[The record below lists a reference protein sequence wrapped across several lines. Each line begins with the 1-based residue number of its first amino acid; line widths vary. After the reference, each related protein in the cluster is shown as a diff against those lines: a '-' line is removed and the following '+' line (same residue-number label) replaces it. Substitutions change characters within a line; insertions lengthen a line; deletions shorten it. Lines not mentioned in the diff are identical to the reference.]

1 MLQVET
7 GFQLGMLNLGPILS
21 HSCAI
26 FSDVHTGSL
35 GTPDGYVFGDV
46 EAESTI
52 KFGEYQHVVCTYDG
66 LTVSLYVDGELV
78 GTSGAQIGDIA
89 YPPEDYS
96 AKHSSALL
104 TLGANHDANDYFT
117 MHGELDEA
125 MIFDCALPEDEI
137 AAASA
142 GRAATVSLAESNA
155 DCLMHWFRFNEDSG
169 AVVRN
174 DGAFGDIVG
183 YVVDPLGNQ
192 VFRES
197 SQIPG

>member
-1 MLQVET
+1 M
-7 GFQLGMLNLGPILS
+7 
-21 HSCAI
+21 
-26 FSDVHTGSL
+26 
-35 GTPDGYVFGDV
+35 FGDV

-125 MIFDCALPEDEI
+125 MIFAIPSSPAMNDCSIVVSVEPGSTALTRMPCRAYSC
-137 AAASA
+137 AAAFV
-142 GRAATVSLAESNA
+142 RPTTPCFAAV
-155 DCLMHWFRFNEDSG
+155 
-169 AVVRN
+169 
-174 DGAFGDIVG
+174 
-183 YVVDPLGNQ
+183 
-192 VFRES
+192 
-197 SQIPG
+197 